1 MGRQFENLQEGPICQ
16 LTNAGSQNRMNIR
29 GLQSKMSVKVH
40 IFYPHLQQ
48 FTHAQEVVNVNGD
61 TVGKCLGHLVKQFPG
76 IEQGIFDQQGQLLNY
91 VYLFVNGKASYP
103 TDLTMPVNDGDE
115 LTIALLL
122 AGG

>member
-1 MGRQFENLQEGPICQ
+1 M
-16 LTNAGSQNRMNIR
+16 SIR
-29 GLQSKMSVKVH
+29 VN

-48 FTHAQEVVNVNGD
+48 FTHNQDAVSVNGN
-61 TVGKCLGHLVKQFPG
+61 TVGECLGHLVKQFPG
-76 IEQGIFDQQGQLLNY
+76 IEPGLFDKQGQLLNY
-91 VYLFVNGKASYP
+91 VYLFINGKASYP

>member
-1 MGRQFENLQEGPICQ
+1 M
-16 LTNAGSQNRMNIR
+16 SVNIR
-29 GLQSKMSVKVH
+29 

-48 FTHAQEVVNVNGD
+48 FTNHQEVVHVDGS
-61 TVGKCLGHLVKQFPG
+61 TVGECLGHLVKQFPG
-76 IEQGIFDQQGQLLNY
+76 IEPGLFDGQHQLLNY
-91 VYLFVNGKASYP
+91 VYLFINGKASYP